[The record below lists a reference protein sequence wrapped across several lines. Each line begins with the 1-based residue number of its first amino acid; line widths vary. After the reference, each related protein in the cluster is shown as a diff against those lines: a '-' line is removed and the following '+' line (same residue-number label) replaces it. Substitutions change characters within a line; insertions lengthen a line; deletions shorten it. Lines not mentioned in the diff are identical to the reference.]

1 MKRNLKLWAIVGLAS
16 LPLLLA
22 GCDSK
27 ENMYDPAKADALL
40 KAEYSAKF
48 IAKYGEFAAD
58 HSWDATSNF
67 PKYQS
72 SRAAG
77 YAPTKGDYYNVEGN
91 TLDWLQEKLKNEQ
104 DNSALGKPFAM
115 TVPNNKF
122 TIVPIFQGSANYRWK
137 LHLVVGEGEN
147 GQDIEFWS
155 KSQGIQYKY
164 WNWGKWDWADL
175 SGGGNTES
183 VRDVRSRQYTF
194 DLTDYAGQLMYF
206 YLKVEKYVSNWWGG
220 GSWEAVGNMSSLEH
234 QMLALSD
241 CPRPSNIGK
250 ENETLI
256 LACEDGPLED
266 TNTDKDYNEVVLL
279 MYGNPEVPKPIEI
292 TDKEI
297 TEVKTKRYMIE
308 DLGSTDDFDFN
319 DVVVDVTS
327 ELTKKL
333 TYTNGKLTGTE
344 VIGETQ
350 KAVIRHLGGTVPFQ
364 LTIGNTALKE
374 MQGQMD
380 ANPDTEF
387 DIAGW
392 EPEKNNISV
401 KVKDANNEIVH
412 DIEFPKDGTAPMII
426 AVDETVNWMEERVSI
441 TSGWWDGLRNK

>member
-1 MKRNLKLWAIVGLAS
+1 MKRNLKLWAMVGLAS

-58 HSWDATSNF
+58 HSWDATSSC

-77 YAPTKGDYYNVEGN
+77 YKPAVGKYYNVEGN
-91 TLDWLQEKLKNEQ
+91 TLDWLKGKLINQQ

-155 KSQGIQYKY
+155 KSQGIQYRDY
-164 WNWGKWDWADL
+164 RHWSWTDL
-175 SGGGNTES
+175 SDSGNTEN
-183 VRDVRSRQYTF
+183 VWNVRSEQYTF

-206 YLKVEKYVSNWWGG
+206 YLEVWNGDYK
-220 GSWEAVGNMSSLEH
+220 VGNMSSLEH

-279 MYGNPEVPKPIEI
+279 IYGNPEVPKPIEI

-344 VIGETQ
+344 VTGETQ

-364 LTIGNTALKE
+364 LTIGNTVLKE

-380 ANPDTEF
+380 VNPDTEF

>member
-1 MKRNLKLWAIVGLAS
+1 MKKNLKLWAMVGLAS

-58 HSWDATSNF
+58 HSWDATSSF

-77 YAPTKGDYYNVEGN
+77 YKPTEGEYYNVEGN

-147 GQDIEFWS
+147 EQDIEFWS
-155 KSQGIQYKY
+155 KSQGIQYKD
-164 WNWGKWDWADL
+164 GKKWHNLKDRKK
-175 SGGGNTES
+175 GENTES
-183 VRDVRSRQYTF
+183 VWNVRSRQYTF

-206 YLKVEKYVSNWWGG
+206 YLEVWNGYYK
-220 GSWEAVGNMSSLEH
+220 VGNMSSLEH

-256 LACEDGPLED
+256 IACEDGPLASA
-266 TNTDKDYNEVVLL
+266 DKDYNEVVLL